1 MLFAEPDIVGPHR
14 YRGVP
19 GSGVLPLSAAQ
30 HEAPAIDQIGADP
43 ASPENIG
50 SADEARDKFRP
61 RLLINLLGRAYL
73 LGASVVHYDDEVGS
87 RHRFGLVV
95 RHVNRGVFVGVVQTA
110 DLEPHLLAQIGVE
123 VRERLIEQQRLRL
136 DDEGASKPDALLLTA
151 GELAWVSLGEL
162 HQMSDLQDSRDPPL
176 DFGLGDPAEG

>member
-1 MLFAEPDIVGPHR
+1 MVVRQGPD
-14 YRGVP
+14 RG
-19 GSGVLPLSAAQ
+19 GQGCQRLGRIIGIAQ
-30 HEAPAIDQIGADP
+30 
-43 ASPENIG
+43 ENIG

-110 DLEPHLLAQIGVE
+110 DLFTW
-123 VRERLIEQQRLRL
+123 RDRLSL
-136 DDEGASKPDALLLTA
+136 DRFHPGDEGYTLIARRIADA
-151 GELAWVSLGEL
+151 
-162 HQMSDLQDSRDPPL
+162 
-176 DFGLGDPAEG
+176 F